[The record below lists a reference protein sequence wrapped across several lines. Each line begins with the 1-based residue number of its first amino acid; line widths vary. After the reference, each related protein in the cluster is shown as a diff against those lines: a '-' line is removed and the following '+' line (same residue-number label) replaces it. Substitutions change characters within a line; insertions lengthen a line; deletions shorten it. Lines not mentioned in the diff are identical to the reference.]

1 MSTLRY
7 FIMFEKKFRFLFAL
21 LSVILLCSAAQ
32 ATNLQITVQDTLDN
46 STISHATVFLDGA
59 NQGRTN
65 NNGLFYV
72 THSGLND
79 VDIRVTMTGYD
90 DWESIVGK
98 NVTSVFVNM
107 SRKSLT
113 LKVDLFDSDS
123 LSPVSNANVNITA
136 DNSTQSKQTDTTGS
150 ATFGVTAET
159 LYSVAITA
167 PDYQPRNANID
178 MGDENQEIQYWLLSG
193 NRFSIIVKDK
203 DTTSPVA
210 DAEVRID
217 SVLLGKT
224 DERGILITPVTRGKI
239 YTIEIKKDGYQTYT
253 ETRQI
258 TDSDALYSVS
268 ISKAPVGAFIYA
280 TDDNKAPLTGADIYI
295 NGTLS
300 GSTNEY
306 GRLNFPNL
314 VSGSYAVEVRK
325 TGYVTASRVISVAGQ
340 SQDYVF
346 ELPFQSAA
354 LTIFVQDNDQK
365 VIPNASIIVN
375 GLYTG
380 VTDDHGQYVT
390 NVKLNTVYN
399 ISSTKENYKSASVQ
413 EQVIQGNSTSSVTI
427 TMEKNLDWGIVTIF
441 AIGAIGVLVLFAVI
455 RMVGGRRKRHVTR
468 RNEI

>member
-32 ATNLQITVQDTLDN
+32 ATNLQITVQDNLDN

-90 DWESIVGK
+90 DWESMVGK
-98 NVTSVFVNM
+98 NETSLFVNL

-113 LKVDLFDSDS
+113 LKVDLFDSDT
-123 LSPVSNANVNITA
+123 LGPVLNANVNITA
-136 DNSTQSKQTDTTGS
+136 DNSTQSKQTDVTGS

-159 LYSVAITA
+159 LYSVDITA
-167 PDYQPRNANID
+167 PNYQPRSTTID
-178 MGDENQEIQYWLLSG
+178 MGAENQEVQYWLLSG
-193 NRFSIIVKDK
+193 NRFSVIVKDK
-203 DTTSPVA
+203 DTSSPIPG
-210 DAEVRID
+210 AEVRVD
-217 SVLLGKT
+217 SILLGKT
-224 DERGILITPVTRGKI
+224 DDRGILITPITRGKI

-253 ETRQI
+253 ETREI
-258 TDSDALYSVS
+258 SEADALYSVS

-280 TDDNKAPLTGADIYI
+280 TDENKAPLSGADIYI

-300 GSTNEY
+300 GTTNEY

-314 VSGSYAVEVRK
+314 VSGAYAVEVRK
-325 TGYVTASRVISVAGQ
+325 TGYVTASRAITVAGQ

-346 ELPFQSAA
+346 QLPFENAA
-354 LTIFVQDNDQK
+354 LTIFVQDKDQK
-365 VIPNASIIVN
+365 VISNASIIVN
-375 GLYTG
+375 GQYAG
-380 VTDDHGQYVT
+380 VTDDHGQYMT
-390 NVKLNTVYN
+390 NVKLNSPYN
-399 ISSTKENYKSASVQ
+399 ISSTKENYQSASVQ
-413 EQVIQGNSTSSVTI
+413 EQVIQGNSSASVTL
-427 TMEKNLDWGIVTIF
+427 TMEKNLDWGVVTMI
-441 AIGAIGVLVLFAVI
+441 AIGAIAILVLFAVI
-455 RMVGGRRKRHVTR
+455 RMIGGRKRRHVTR